1 MKFGFCALLLALLA
15 SVFSN
20 GDASSACSAR
30 FSADTCF
37 TTFNR

>member
-15 SVFSN
+15 SAFSDGN
-20 GDASSACSAR
+20 ASSACLAH